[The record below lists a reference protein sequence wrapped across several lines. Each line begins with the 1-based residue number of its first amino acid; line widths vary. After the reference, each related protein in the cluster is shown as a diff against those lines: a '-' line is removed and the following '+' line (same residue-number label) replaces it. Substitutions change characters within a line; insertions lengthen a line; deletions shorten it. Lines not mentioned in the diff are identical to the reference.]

1 MTNRYPCARC
11 TTTINVAARS
21 RNVKADG
28 AGLSPWRKNQVHSLT
43 STNRTAM
50 AAAAAI
56 AGETKWVRPLY
67 PWRPSKLRFEVEAQR
82 SPGLSLS
89 GFIARH
95 IEQPGSRHS
104 KPALTKILSRPS
116 DSACSLTSP
125 EPGTI
130 IALTL
135 ALETF
140 LPSTILATARKSSIR
155 ALVHEPMKTRL
166 IA

>member
-1 MTNRYPCARC
+1 ELAGRDC
-11 TTTINVAARS
+11 
-21 RNVKADG
+21 ADG
-28 AGLSPWRKNQVHSLT
+28 VQRHSRT
-43 STNRTAM
+43 STKWPAI

-56 AGETKWVRPLY
+56 AGDTRWVRPLK

-82 SPGLSLS
+82 SSGFSLS

-116 DSACSLTSP
+116 ASACSLTMP
-125 EPGTI
+125 EPGTT

-135 ALETF
+135 ALTV
-140 LPSTILATARKSSIR
+140 L
-155 ALVHEPMKTRL
+155 
-166 IA
+166 